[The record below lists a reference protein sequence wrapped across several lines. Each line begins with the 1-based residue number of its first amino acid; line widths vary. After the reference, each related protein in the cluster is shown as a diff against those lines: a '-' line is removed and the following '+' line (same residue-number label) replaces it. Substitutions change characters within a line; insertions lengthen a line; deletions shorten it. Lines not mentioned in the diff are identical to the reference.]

1 MVLISEKVSAIT
13 HNTNSN
19 LTTTSSGSDR
29 PPLSDGVRYGQMDRQ
44 EDNRQFCAFNGKQEK
59 QLGGDVTDHDHD
71 SLSDQ
76 IPSEAFSQDYLL
88 EHNKPNVKFN
98 FIPVNESYIDNIIN
112 ILKINQAVAM
122 NLFLISIL
130 ITLEMF

>member
-19 LTTTSSGSDR
+19 LTTTSSGSNR
-29 PPLSDGVRYGQMDRQ
+29 PPFSDGVRYGQMDRH
-44 EDNRQFCAFNGKQEK
+44 ENNRQFCAFNGKQEM

-76 IPSEAFSQDYLL
+76 KQSEAFSQDYLL

-98 FIPVNESYIDNIIN
+98 FFSIN
-112 ILKINQAVAM
+112 VKNKSSCGYEFIFNKHIKYARNVLTTPLTLLIN
-122 NLFLISIL
+122 
-130 ITLEMF
+130 